1 VAAWPGPWAARAYN
15 GELMSL
21 VNWAVLILSLWVV
34 AVVLAGLAM
43 VLRPGAGELEY
54 DIPLIEPLQLRQ
66 ASGVMPR
73 RAWGFRPPV
82 QHSRYDP
89 APWQVQPPGS
99 AEDSLENVDRA
110 TDIKRDLGSEH
121 PPWERLD
128 RQGL

>member
-1 VAAWPGPWAARAYN
+1 MCGWVFVIAVAGRLLAPRPASGDLECDPPAA
-15 GELMSL
+15 
-21 VNWAVLILSLWVV
+21 
-34 AVVLAGLAM
+34 
-43 VLRPGAGELEY
+43 
-54 DIPLIEPLQLRQ
+54 EPLRLRQ

-82 QHSRYDP
+82 HHSRYDP
-89 APWQVQPPGS
+89 APWQVQPPRS
-99 AEDSLENVDRA
+99 DEHSVENVDRA

>member
-1 VAAWPGPWAARAYN
+1 
-15 GELMSL
+15 MSL
-21 VNWAVLILSLWVV
+21 VDWAVLILSLWVV
-34 AVVLAGLAM
+34 AVVLAGLTM